1 MKSAVLV
8 YRTGYF
14 SPVRQCEIRE
24 SGGCRLCCRGPRLSP
39 SPSGS
44 GPLGCADHC
53 NRFKRL
59 KAITEHS
66 EVCKKDKCCIKN
78 LLFLPIKEHRRYL
91 RSEEVEE
98 VFLGQTQLLQSP
110 AVGGREG
117 GVQLPAP
124 DMIIIIT
131 LIIITITVIT

>member
-1 MKSAVLV
+1 MLYWCTEPVISHLYDSVRSGKVEVVHLVVVGLV
-8 YRTGYF
+8 YH
-14 SPVRQCEIRE
+14 PDPQVQVRLDLLITATD
-24 SGGCRLCCRGPRLSP
+24 SNVIKP
-39 SPSGS
+39 SQSI
-44 GPLGCADHC
+44 
-53 NRFKRL
+53 L
-59 KAITEHS
+59 KYVRRIN
-66 EVCKKDKCCIKN
+66 VILKN

-131 LIIITITVIT
+131 LIIITVTVIT

>member
-1 MKSAVLV
+1 MEVVHLVVVCLV
-8 YRTGYF
+8 YH
-14 SPVRQCEIRE
+14 PHPQVQVRLDLLITATD
-24 SGGCRLCCRGPRLSP
+24 S
-39 SPSGS
+39 
-44 GPLGCADHC
+44 
-53 NRFKRL
+53 NV
-59 KAITEHS
+59 ITEHS
-66 EVCKKDKCCIKN
+66 EGCKKDKCCIKN

-110 AVGGREG
+110 AVGGGEG